1 MSRGRLALSTL
12 QSGVI
17 PICRHGIP
25 SPAVS
30 TLVSLEGEEIIY
42 GDWRWAGTLL
52 MSSPLGV

>member
-30 TLVSLEGEEIIY
+30 TLVSLEEIIY